1 MKDIYHNSAEDL
13 LRELS
18 HLKSKE
24 RALQADIKAVQTLLT
39 HHVDNGDLDHLKTDA
54 PNTFHFED
62 TNFIY
67 STGRITWNYDDC
79 NDVVAAREN
88 LKELEETARS
98 VPGAARLIQG
108 TPFWTVR
115 A

>member
-18 HLKSKE
+18 HLKSQE

-67 STGRITWNYDDC
+67 STGRVTWNYDDC

-88 LKELEETARS
+88 LKELEETARAI
-98 VPGAARLIQG
+98 GTAAQKQG